1 MAEIIFLKGW
11 VDERGGVWVKGMTM
25 QALPEFAAQLVA
37 QGVAKYTEEPKPVK
51 PVSKRIS
58 AKDED

>member
-1 MAEIIFLKGW
+1 MTDVIFLSGW

-37 QGVAKYTEEPKPVK
+37 SGVAKYAEEPKPVK
-51 PVSKRIS
+51 PVSKRILT
-58 AKDED
+58 KDEE